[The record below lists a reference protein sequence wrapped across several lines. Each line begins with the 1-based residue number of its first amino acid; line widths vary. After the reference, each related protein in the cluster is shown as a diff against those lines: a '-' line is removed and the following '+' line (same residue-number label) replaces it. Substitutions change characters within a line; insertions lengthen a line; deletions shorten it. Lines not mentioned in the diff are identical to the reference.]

1 VGGGPGSRWHDRP
14 GPGDAA
20 QLVAVAVLEDEGS
33 GDQGLDRE
41 GAGNYDTDT
50 LIEKLG
56 ELRRFLGGE
65 KATLLWD
72 GLPAQRSTAMGR
84 WLNSQRSG

>member
-1 VGGGPGSRWHDRP
+1 MK
-14 GPGDAA
+14 
-20 QLVAVAVLEDEGS
+20 GS

-50 LIEKLG
+50 LIEMLG
-56 ELRRFLGGE
+56 ELRLFLGGE

-72 GLPAQRSTAMGR
+72 GLPAHRSTAMGR

>member
-1 VGGGPGSRWHDRP
+1 
-14 GPGDAA
+14 
-20 QLVAVAVLEDEGS
+20 VAVAVLEDEGS

-50 LIEKLG
+50 LIEMLG

-65 KATLLWD
+65 KAPCS
-72 GLPAQRSTAMGR
+72 GMGYRPTAAPPWVG
-84 WLNSQRSG
+84 G

>member
-1 VGGGPGSRWHDRP
+1 MK
-14 GPGDAA
+14 
-20 QLVAVAVLEDEGS
+20 GS

-50 LIEKLG
+50 LIEMLG

-65 KATLLWD
+65 KAC
-72 GLPAQRSTAMGR
+72 GCRKPHS
-84 WLNSQRSG
+84 